1 MSELNVRTIP
11 WVEKYRPTNF
21 EQIVLDEMNQR
32 IFRNILA
39 KRHFPHL
46 LFYGPPGTGKTTTIM
61 NLIHAYQH
69 TSPDGQDTSNTNQCL
84 KGTVI
89 HLNASDERGIDI
101 IRNQIYKFVKSSH
114 LFATHNQMKFVI
126 LDEVD
131 YMTKNAQHALK
142 YLLQTTSYNV
152 RFCLI
157 CNYIS
162 KIEPTLLHEFICI
175 RFNQLPRADIRRFVR
190 RICDAENIKMEDGML
205 DTILDQMHTD
215 IRSIVNFIQLQYS
228 TDTLVPYIRV
238 LTDVVWRNLY
248 DIVSVETGSD
258 AALKYIHEIS
268 LTYNVDKKSILM
280 QFLNYVVREALVY
293 DTNDASTSNVK
304 KIRVELTTEFVA
316 FVETMVHDAQQVV
329 LDLWIEYFTVHFWKF
344 VI

>member
-1 MSELNVRTIP
+1 MSADIVESSEPNVRTIP

-61 NLIHAYQH
+61 NLIQAYQNN
-69 TSPDGQDTSNTNQCL
+69 TSGSGSQCF

-114 LFATHNQMKFVI
+114 LFAPQQHMKFVI

-157 CNYIS
+157 CNYVS
-162 KIEPTLLHEFICI
+162 KIEPTLLHEFICV

-190 RICDAENIKMEDGML
+190 CICDSERIQMEDEML

-215 IRSIVNFIQLQYS
+215 IRSIVNFIQMQYS
-228 TDTLVPYIRV
+228 TTSVLPYIRV
-238 LTDVVWRNLY
+238 LTDSVWNELF
-248 DIVSVETGSD
+248 DIVSVNGNSD
-258 AALKYIHEIS
+258 RALEYIHKIS
-268 LTYNVDKKSILM
+268 IEYSVDKNSILL
-280 QFLNYVVREALVY
+280 QFLNYIVKEAIE
-293 DTNDASTSNVK
+293 TN
-304 KIRVELTTEFVA
+304 VESKPRSIQLSGEFVS
-316 FVETMVHDAQQVV
+316 FVEMIVHDSQHAV
-329 LDLWIEYFTVHFWKF
+329 LDLWVEYFTLNFYKF
-344 VI
+344 VL